1 MTCRICVCRRRGF
14 SLVELLVVVGIIALL
29 VAILVP
35 SLNVASRRAKCAATM
50 NTIRVLETGL
60 ETFKADTVVGGA
72 YPESA
77 VEVPLGRGSITAAS
91 PHPTGLTG
99 KVPFNGASY
108 LVWALAGAD
117 LLGTP
122 GFLDLTGNGSWRDD
136 TGYSKTHPPYPLY
149 QIDPINKTPVHPRYG
164 PFVAVES
171 MRLARWDVEKKGF
184 LVDRDISRTV
194 LPSTCFL
201 DAFDQPILYYR
212 ANPTGTL
219 IAGVQTAL
227 SPGTAGLGIYDLYDN
242 FTFTG
247 VVNPVDGQF
256 GPRLNNP
263 RGLDFGAGPTHPL
276 GRLGNPLNPGSTVRT
291 FSYTIWD
298 SNVLAL
304 PRPQRPDTFILL
316 SAGPDH
322 LYGTP
327 DDIGNIQIKK
337 K

>member
-1 MTCRICVCRRRGF
+1 MTCRVCVCRRRGF

-35 SLNVASRRAKCAATM
+35 SLNVASRRAKSAATL

-60 ETFKADTVVGGA
+60 ETFKADVVVGGA

-77 VEVPLGRGSITAAS
+77 VEVPLGRGSITAAN
-91 PHPTGLTG
+91 PHPSGLTG

-136 TGYSKTHPPYPLY
+136 TGYSGTHALY
-149 QIDPINKTPVHPRYG
+149 QIDPNSRRPIHPRYG

-171 MRLARWDVEKKGF
+171 MRLARWNDKEKCFFVEK
-184 LVDRDISRTV
+184 DISRTP

-212 ANPTGTL
+212 ANPAGTL

-227 SPGTAGLGIYDLYDN
+227 SPGAAGLGIYDLYDN

-247 VVNPVDGQF
+247 VVNPVDNQF
-256 GPRLNNP
+256 GPRLNRP
-263 RGLDFGAGPTHPL
+263 QGLDFGAGRIHPL
-276 GRLGNPLNPGSTVRT
+276 GQLGNPLNPGATLRT
-291 FSYTIWD
+291 FSYMIWD

-304 PRPQRPDTFILL
+304 PRPQRPDTFILI